1 MATVPAP
8 LGDVR
13 QEAIASLEAA
23 LGAMCD
29 GADDHLFDLSQK
41 ASVDEQSL
49 YFDAMREL
57 RLQRAS
63 VTKHFL
69 DGVAG
74 DFDALMPGGGS
85 GGSALSLSLG
95 ELTLVDD
102 DAMDV
107 SVAVQGMVSK
117 AAGTLAKDL
126 DHLSQR
132 FAKVLGVDR
141 ESLKLPLHPEQ
152 VGRHFRA
159 ALDPLNLPVKARL
172 ILLKLF
178 ERKVFDALQ
187 DIIAAANQALARA
200 GILPEIVS
208 AKPRP
213 IQSASRASSR
223 DGSPA
228 AGEAGVAAG
237 PGAGAGGGDAGSGVL
252 QELLA
257 LARGLSGLGSLGG
270 SGGGGM
276 VLPPGMTAIPIA
288 QLPAGQI
295 PVMVNGQAMVGGVPV
310 QSDVPLQVMAPVE
323 LAAMLTRLQ
332 QLQLP
337 PPAAEGRVLEHVET
351 VDVKGELSELLQEGA
366 EAPRAL
372 NAGDD
377 DLITLLSMLFDF
389 ILEDRELQPE
399 IRALVGRLQI
409 PLLKVAL
416 LDKGFFGSEEHPA
429 RRLLNQLARA
439 GVGWTRESD
448 DGLYARMEEVVSA
461 VINEFTDNVALF
473 ARLEAG
479 FSAFLAE
486 REKRLAVM
494 EARLRDRE
502 EGQAKADLAQQRV
515 RQEIAARLAGK
526 SLPAEALAVVNDGW
540 HRVLNLTALRE
551 GTDSEAW
558 AQRLKVLDVLVFC
571 GRPPGGDEAREKQRN
586 LAPRLLVSLRKGMA
600 AEGLD
605 AAKTEPLLAALA
617 TCMNR
622 LQAGE
627 QAALVRVVADRPP
640 AGGVAITAAPAT
652 GAVLR
657 QVEGEAH
664 IQLPAAAPE
673 EAPPQVDERWL
684 ETADRLSPGMWI
696 EFADAEHAVTVR
708 GKIAARVRTQNKYVF
723 VNARGFKVMEKTV
736 AQVAEDL
743 QSGKARLLGETALFD
758 RALEGMIAQLKAKPA
773 GVA

>member
-1 MATVPAP
+1 MTSLPPP

-41 ASVDEQSL
+41 ASADEQSL

-57 RLQRAS
+57 RLQRAA
-63 VTKHFL
+63 VTSRFL
-69 DGVAG
+69 EGAAA
-74 DFDALMPGGGS
+74 DFDALVPGAAGAGG
-85 GGSALSLSLG
+85 ALSLSLD

-126 DHLSQR
+126 DHLAQR

-141 ESLKLPLHPEQ
+141 ENLKLPLHPEQ
-152 VGRHFRA
+152 IGRHFRA
-159 ALDPLNLPVKARL
+159 AIDPINLPVRARL

-187 DIIAAANQALARA
+187 DIVAAANQTLARA

-223 DGSPA
+223 DGAPS
-228 AGEAGVAAG
+228 AGETGAAEAG
-237 PGAGAGGGDAGSGVL
+237 GGGDAGAGVL

-257 LARGLSGLGSLGG
+257 LARGLSGLGGIAGL
-270 SGGGGM
+270 GGGGM

-295 PVMVNGQAMVGGVPV
+295 PVMVNGQPMVGGVPV

-337 PPAAEGRVLEHVET
+337 PPAPEGRVLEHVEA

-416 LDKGFFGSEEHPA
+416 LDKGFFGSEDHPA
-429 RRLLNQLARA
+429 RRLLNELARA

-515 RQEIAARLAGK
+515 RQEIATRLAGK
-526 SLPAEALAVVNDGW
+526 SLPAEALAVVNEGW

-551 GTDSEAW
+551 GPDSEAW
-558 AQRLKVLDVLVFC
+558 TQRLKVLDVLVFC
-571 GRPPGGDEAREKQRN
+571 SRPPAGDEAREKQRS
-586 LAPRLLVSLRKGMA
+586 LAPRLLVSLRKGMV

-605 AAKTEPLLAALA
+605 AAQTEPLLTALA
-617 TCMNR
+617 GCMNR

-627 QAALVRVVADRPP
+627 QAALVRVVADRAPP
-640 AGGVAITAAPAT
+640 AGAATTAAPT
-652 GAVLR
+652 SGAVLR

-664 IQLPAAAPE
+664 IQLPAAPSAE
-673 EAPPQVDERWL
+673 VLPQVDPRWL

-758 RALEGMIAQLKAKPA
+758 RALEGMIAQLKATPA
-773 GVA
+773 GAA